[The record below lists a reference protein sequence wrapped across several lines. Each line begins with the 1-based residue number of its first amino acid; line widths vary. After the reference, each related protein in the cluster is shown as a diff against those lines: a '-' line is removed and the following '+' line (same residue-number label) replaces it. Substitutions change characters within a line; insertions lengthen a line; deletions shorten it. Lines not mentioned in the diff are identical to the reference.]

1 MGSDGYI
8 QKLDKAIEMSQTT
21 LHPYAVYLFGS
32 AAENRLRSDSD
43 FDLAYLADIHL
54 SNYERFQLAQ
64 TLASFFNRD
73 VDLVDLADTNTVF
86 CAEVI
91 AHGQVI
97 LDSVQERR
105 LAFGKYFISVIDHDS
120 TLQNKSHITYIKI

>member
-8 QKLDKAIEMSQTT
+8 QKLDKAIEMLQTT

-43 FDLAYLADIHL
+43 I
-54 SNYERFQLAQ
+54 
-64 TLASFFNRD
+64 
-73 VDLVDLADTNTVF
+73 DLADTNTVF

-120 TLQNKSHITYIKI
+120 TL